1 MSTDRGSDGAELV
14 KVVVDLPEDG
24 WTGFATERL
33 WAVRTGPTTAVLDNN
48 PFFARGLA
56 YGDEVRFAQD
66 TGGELRVTDVVAHSG
81 YCSIRIAPL
90 DRTDEFRDLEVQA
103 GIRAVFVPLGVTCE
117 MAGPRLFNLVA
128 LAVPPSCDIAA
139 VRQALLDGERDDR
152 WSFEEGCIT
161 PQWRALSHGDPDGE
175 TDPDEPPVS
184 PS

>member
-1 MSTDRGSDGAELV
+1 MSTDGGSDGADLV
-14 KVVVDLPEDG
+14 KVVVDLPDDG
-24 WTGFATERL
+24 WSGFATERL

-56 YGDEVRFAQD
+56 YGDEVQFEEDA
-66 TGGELRVTDVVAHSG
+66 GGELRVTGVVAHSG

-103 GIRAVFVPLGVTCE
+103 GIRAVFVPLGVSCE

-128 LAVPPSCDIAA
+128 LAVPPSCDFAA
-139 VRQALLDGERDDR
+139 VRRALLEGEQADR

-161 PQWRALSHGDPDGE
+161 PEWRALGGDDPGDEGDPDE
-175 TDPDEPPVS
+175 RPVS